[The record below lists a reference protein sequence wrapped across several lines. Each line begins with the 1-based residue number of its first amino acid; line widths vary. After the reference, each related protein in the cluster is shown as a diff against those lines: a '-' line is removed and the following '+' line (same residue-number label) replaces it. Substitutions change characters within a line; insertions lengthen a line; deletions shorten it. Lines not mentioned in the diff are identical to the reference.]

1 MPKEKKNKKIKVEFV
16 IIFLA
21 VIIILALLI
30 YFIIFKINDNK
41 RLPQGEIIAE
51 EVEKVDKYNL
61 SLVMVGDNLIH
72 SSIYEEAYKNANYQG
87 YDFKPMISLIK
98 DYIAK
103 NDYDLAYY
111 NQETIIG
118 GSEIGLS
125 SYPAFNS
132 PEEVADAMID
142 AGFNLV
148 SLATN
153 HTLDRGEV
161 AIQNSCDYWNHQEGV
176 LSAGSYCSQEQRD
189 EEKIFEKNNITYTML
204 SYTYGMNGIQIP
216 DGKDYLVNYFPME
229 RGDPNTDTDYI
240 NYKKQVKE
248 DVEKVR
254 DKVDL
259 LIVAMHWG
267 YEYEH
272 EPNAY
277 QKDCAKFLA
286 DLGVDIVI
294 GTHPHV
300 VQPIE
305 FIGDTLVIYSLG
317 NFISAQANDYDYAKL
332 VGLMSSVDATKTIKD
347 GEADI
352 ELKNVNNEL
361 LYTYYDNFTNFKV
374 IPFSQM
380 NSDYLSNYKEIYDR
394 YVKVV
399 KAKDDSLTVMGVN

>member
-21 VIIILALLI
+21 AIILALLI

-111 NQETIIG
+111 NQEAIIG

-161 AIQNSCDYWNHQEGV
+161 AIQNSCDYWNRQ
-176 LSAGSYCSQEQRD
+176 
-189 EEKIFEKNNITYTML
+189 
-204 SYTYGMNGIQIP
+204 
-216 DGKDYLVNYFPME
+216 
-229 RGDPNTDTDYI
+229 
-240 NYKKQVKE
+240 
-248 DVEKVR
+248 
-254 DKVDL
+254 
-259 LIVAMHWG
+259 
-267 YEYEH
+267 
-272 EPNAY
+272 
-277 QKDCAKFLA
+277 
-286 DLGVDIVI
+286 
-294 GTHPHV
+294 
-300 VQPIE
+300 
-305 FIGDTLVIYSLG
+305 
-317 NFISAQANDYDYAKL
+317 
-332 VGLMSSVDATKTIKD
+332 
-347 GEADI
+347 
-352 ELKNVNNEL
+352 
-361 LYTYYDNFTNFKV
+361 
-374 IPFSQM
+374 
-380 NSDYLSNYKEIYDR
+380 
-394 YVKVV
+394 
-399 KAKDDSLTVMGVN
+399 